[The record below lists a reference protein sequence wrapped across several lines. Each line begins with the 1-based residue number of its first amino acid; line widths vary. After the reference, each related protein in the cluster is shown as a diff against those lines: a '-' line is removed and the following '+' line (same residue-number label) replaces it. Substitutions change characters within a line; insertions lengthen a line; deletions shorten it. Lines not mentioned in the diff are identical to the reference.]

1 MGQHGFIALVVGHH
15 HKLRFWLACHEVA
28 RVIAQLKIQ
37 RILTLA
43 GALHQRD
50 VVRTIPCVERIELR
64 RFGHH
69 PRAVEQPHIRTRRHQ
84 GLQGIC
90 IRLHVFPIHQRMN
103 FGLRCLCLLQLG
115 RVLRSVFAQLLL
127 HRLLQIDIR
136 LVGNL
141 QQVQENI
148 CDFIG
153 HLGFV
158 ARIARQGV

>member
-1 MGQHGFIALVVGHH
+1 M
-15 HKLRFWLACHEVA
+15 
-28 RVIAQLKIQ
+28 
-37 RILTLA
+37 
-43 GALHQRD
+43 
-50 VVRTIPCVERIELR
+50 
-64 RFGHH
+64 
-69 PRAVEQPHIRTRRHQ
+69 
-84 GLQGIC
+84 QGIY
-90 IRLHVFPIHQRMN
+90 IRLHIFPIHQRMN

-148 CDFIG
+148 GDFIG